1 MTAPELLCM
10 CGVDHSV
17 SVVPV
22 LLAVLLVALV
32 VGIWT
37 DGGSR

>member
-1 MTAPELLCM
+1 MSGADLLCM
-10 CGVDHSV
+10 CGVDHSP
-17 SVVPV
+17 SAVPV